1 MLIRCGGS
9 SLVEV
14 LVALV
19 LVTACG
25 VSLATIQREAG
36 FMQQQ
41 LLWRWQARQWLD
53 ILTSADLH
61 SPDLSSSYLVYPCN
75 NIPPELDCYQ
85 QQCISSDAQVWQRQR
100 LCYAMHQASPNT
112 VVVLKPCD
120 QGTCL
125 SMAATAEVAQRC
137 EAGMSYC
144 LVQPIAGG

>member
-1 MLIRCGGS
+1 MLIRCDGS

-19 LVTACG
+19 LVTVCG
-25 VSLATIQREAG
+25 ISLATIQREAG

-41 LLWRWQARQWLD
+41 LLWRWQARQWLSV
-53 ILTSADLH
+53 LASADLY
-61 SPDLSSSYLVYPCN
+61 SPYLSSSFAYPCN
-75 NIPPELDCYQ
+75 NTPPEFDCYQ
-85 QQCISSDAQVWQRQR
+85 QQCAPSDAEIWQRQR

-112 VVVLKPCD
+112 VVVLKPCE

-125 SMAATAEVAQRC
+125 SMAATVEIAQRC

-144 LVQPIAGG
+144 LLQPVSGG